1 MPFSRTWFL
10 SFLFIFTSAGFG
22 FSLSFFLFSFF
33 LCSTVFFF
41 LSLDFLVQLEDI
53 VLGAVVL
60 CSHFSF
66 FFFFHKTVFSL
77 SGLTHATRSIVSFS
91 CKRTRCFYLLFWWFP
106 KRCFVLLVWLSV
118 VFSSS
123 FSSSSFSS
131 SDVIRLILFN
141 FVVKS
146 STSIY

>member
-10 SFLFIFTSAGFG
+10 SFLFIFTSAGF
-22 FSLSFFLFSFF
+22 SLSFFFVLFFSLLNRFLFFSLNFFSSTWRHSTRCHNFVLSF
-33 LCSTVFFF
+33 L
-41 LSLDFLVQLEDI
+41 
-53 VLGAVVL
+53 
-60 CSHFSF
+60 
-66 FFFFHKTVFSL
+66 FFHKTVFSL
-77 SGLTHATRSIVSFS
+77 SGLTHATCSIVSFS

-123 FSSSSFSS
+123 FSSSSSSFCS

>member
-1 MPFSRTWFL
+1 MIPFISIYLYFSRVWFF
-10 SFLFIFTSAGFG
+10 SFIFFCSLFFSAQP
-22 FSLSFFLFSFF
+22 FSFF
-33 LCSTVFFF
+33 LSHF
-41 LSLDFLVQLEDI
+41 FLVQLEDI

-60 CSHFSF
+60 CSLFS
-66 FFFFHKTVFSL
+66 FFFHKTVFSL

-118 VFSSS
+118 VFSFT